1 MRVTFWGAARTV
13 TGSKHLVS
21 GRSGT
26 LLLDCGL
33 FQGRRAESEAR
44 NRALPFSSMSVDAMV
59 LSHAHIDHSGAIP
72 LLAKSGFGRTIH
84 ATRATADLCR
94 AMLLDAAHIQMKD
107 AEWLNRHPRDR
118 RNHANHGSAR
128 GGRNAAT
135 KEAAIEPLYDTA
147 DVERALALFE
157 PHDYG
162 APFEPIPGVEATFH
176 EAGHILGSAFVRLR
190 WKEGARE
197 RSLVFS
203 GDLGRPGRAILRD
216 PAPLP
221 PSDYLMIEGT
231 YGGKTHP
238 DEASLLTALERVV
251 NDALERG
258 GRIVVPAFAVGRTQE
273 VVHALDRLITERR
286 IPEVPIFIDS
296 PLAADVQ
303 EIVQRH
309 PELYDEETASALRHG
324 GDPLGMRR
332 VTMIRDSEESK
343 RLNDRTGTFV
353 TISASGM
360 CEAGRILHHLKHT
373 VEDPKHTIVIV
384 GYQAEG
390 TLGKRLVERRPEVR
404 ILGEFFEVR
413 ARIEVLNGFSAH
425 ADHPA
430 LVAQARSCGAHSGV
444 AIVHADLER
453 AEALRAGL
461 PEPARARIPVEG
473 ETWELR

>member
-1 MRVTFWGAARTV
+1 VRVTFWGAARTV
-13 TGSKHLVS
+13 TGSKHLLS

-33 FQGRRAESEAR
+33 FQGRRVESEAR
-44 NRALPFSSMSVDAMV
+44 NRALPFAAMSVDAMV

-72 LLAKSGFGRTIH
+72 LLAKSGYGRTIH
-84 ATRATADLCR
+84 ATKATVDLCR

-118 RNHANHGSAR
+118 RNHANHAAAR
-128 GGRNAAT
+128 GARHGAGGDG
-135 KEAAIEPLYDTA
+135 AIEPLYDTA
-147 DVERALALFE
+147 DVERALRLFR

-162 APFEPIPGVEATFH
+162 EPFEPIPGVEVTFH
-176 EAGHILGSAFVRLR
+176 EAGHILGSAFVRLV
-190 WKEGARE
+190 WTEGSRE

-251 NDALERG
+251 NDTLARG

-273 VVHALDRLITERR
+273 VVHALDRLITSRR
-286 IPEVPIFIDS
+286 IPELPIFIDS

-309 PELYDEETASALRHG
+309 PELYDEETASALRKG
-324 GDPLGMRR
+324 GDPLGLRR
-332 VTMIRDSEESK
+332 VKLIRDAEESK
-343 RLNDRTGTFV
+343 RLNDRKGTFV

-373 VEDPKHTIVIV
+373 VEDPKHTVVIV

-390 TLGKRLVERRPEVR
+390 TLGKRLVEGRPEVR
-404 ILGEFFEVR
+404 ILGEFFQVR

-430 LVAQARSCGAHSGV
+430 LVAQARSCGARSGI

-453 AEALRAGL
+453 AEALRAAL
-461 PEPARARIPVEG
+461 PDPAKVRVPVEG

>member
-1 MRVTFWGAARTV
+1 MRVIFWGAARTV
-13 TGSKHLVS
+13 TGSKHLLI
-21 GRSGT
+21 GKSGT

-44 NRALPFSSMSVDAMV
+44 NRALPFAAMSVDAMI
-59 LSHAHIDHSGAIP
+59 LSHAHIDHSGAVP
-72 LLAKSGFGRTIH
+72 LLVKSGFHGPIH
-84 ATRATADLCR
+84 ATPATADLCR

-107 AEWLNRHPRDR
+107 ADYLNRHRGNHKREANGRRARDER
-118 RNHANHGSAR
+118 RGPV
-128 GGRNAAT
+128 
-135 KEAAIEPLYDTA
+135 EPLYDAA
-147 DVERALALFE
+147 DVERALAQFVTHDYLEAFE
-157 PHDYG
+157 PL
-162 APFEPIPGVEATFH
+162 PGVTASFH
-176 EAGHILGSAFVRLR
+176 EAGHILGSASVFLK
-190 WKEGARE
+190 WKDGATP

-203 GDLGRPGRAILRD
+203 GDLGRPGRAILKD
-216 PAPLP
+216 PEPLP
-221 PSDYLMIEGT
+221 AADYLITEGT
-231 YGGKTHP
+231 YGGKEHP
-238 DEASLLTALERVV
+238 NEDSLLTALEKVV
-251 NDALERG
+251 RETVERK

-273 VVHALDRLITERR
+273 VVHALDRLMSARR

-309 PELYDEETASALRHG
+309 PELYDAETAGALRRG

-332 VTMIRDSEESK
+332 VKLIRDAQESK
-343 RLNDRTGTFV
+343 ALNERAGTFV

-360 CEAGRILHHLKHT
+360 CEAGRILHHLRHT
-373 VEDPKHTIVIV
+373 IEDPRHTIVIV

-390 TLGKRLVERRPEVR
+390 TLGKRLVERREEVR
-404 ILGEFFEVR
+404 ILGDFFDVR

-430 LVAQARSCGAHSGV
+430 LVAQAKACGAPSGV
-444 AIVHADLER
+444 AVVHADLER

-461 PEPARARIPVEG
+461 PNPANVRIPVEG

>member
-1 MRVTFWGAARTV
+1 
-13 TGSKHLVS
+13 
-21 GRSGT
+21 
-26 LLLDCGL
+26 
-33 FQGRRAESEAR
+33 
-44 NRALPFSSMSVDAMV
+44 
-59 LSHAHIDHSGAIP
+59 
-72 LLAKSGFGRTIH
+72 
-84 ATRATADLCR
+84 
-94 AMLLDAAHIQMKD
+94 
-107 AEWLNRHPRDR
+107 
-118 RNHANHGSAR
+118 
-128 GGRNAAT
+128 
-135 KEAAIEPLYDTA
+135 
-147 DVERALALFE
+147 
-157 PHDYG
+157 
-162 APFEPIPGVEATFH
+162 VEATFH

-216 PAPLP
+216 PAPIP

-251 NDALERG
+251 NDALQRG

-273 VVHALDRLITERR
+273 VVHALDRLITNRR

-332 VTMIRDSEESK
+332 VTMIRDAEESK
-343 RLNDRTGTFV
+343 RLNDRKGTFV

-390 TLGKRLVERRPEVR
+390 TLGKRLVEGRPEVR

-430 LVAQARSCGAHSGV
+430 LVAQAKSCGARSGV

-461 PEPARARIPVEG
+461 PDPAAVRIPVEG